1 MCPSLSGVFVI
12 CYRAECVYVSVCLF
26 VGCVL
31 GTPGPWVCVC
41 VCLYF
46 GVFVSSSL
54 CNVAQLS
61 CVFEEKEKESLY
73 KFTIGRNFSGNQH
86 GTVISV

>member
-1 MCPSLSGVFVI
+1 V
-12 CYRAECVYVSVCLF
+12 F

-31 GTPGPWVCVC
+31 GTPGPW
-41 VCLYF
+41 
-46 GVFVSSSL
+46 GVFVLWCFLSSSL

-61 CVFEEKEKESLY
+61 CEFEEKGKESLY

-86 GTVISV
+86 GIVISV